1 MGTLVVLPVV
11 FVGVLGIVTMVVTW
25 LRREKDALHVGLGL
39 SGLSLLIF
47 GLLWL
52 IVGCA
57 LPSPLPLPKPLAPRA
72 AMVQVARAPD
82 ATYQCSVKA
91 ISALGQVAR
100 LQTDP
105 QSRVVSFQW
114 HNAVDMVVR
123 VEADTQGSV
132 VPINGAVAPNK
143 LTVGEFTE
151 VEDLAGVLKE
161 KCS

>member
-1 MGTLVVLPVV
+1 MVT
-11 FVGVLGIVTMVVTW
+11 FV
-25 LRREKDALHVGLGL
+25 AGL
-39 SGLSLLIF
+39 SMGLLFAQTLKRTLSTPVAGAVSLSAMIF

-57 LPSPLPLPKPLAPRA
+57 MPAPLPLPRPTAPRA
-72 AMVQVARAPD
+72 ATVLVARTPE

-91 ISALGQVAR
+91 ISALGQVSR
-100 LQTDP
+100 LQTDA
-105 QSRVVSFQW
+105 QSRMVSFQW

-123 VEADTQGSV
+123 VEADTKGSV

-161 KCS
+161 QCS